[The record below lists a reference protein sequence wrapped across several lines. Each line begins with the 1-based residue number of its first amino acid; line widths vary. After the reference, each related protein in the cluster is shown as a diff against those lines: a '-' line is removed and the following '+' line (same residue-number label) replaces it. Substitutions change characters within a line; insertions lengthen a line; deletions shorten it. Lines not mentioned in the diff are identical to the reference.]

1 MIKDN
6 YIVYVEDDPDDRML
20 LQEAFESNKDYS
32 LLTLVNGFE
41 LFNYLKHTEENKLP
55 CAIVLDIN
63 MPVMN
68 GIETLTLLKKDSKYK
83 NIPTVMYSTAATDET
98 INFCRNYNTDV
109 ITKPTKFTEIKK
121 LFTHI
126 LKYCDNNRVS
136 TD

>member
-68 GIETLTLLKKDSKYK
+68 GIETLTILKSDNKYK
-83 NIPTVMYSTAATDET
+83 NIPTVMYSTAATAET
-98 INFCRNYNTDV
+98 VNLCKSYNTDV

-126 LKYCDNNRVS
+126 LKFCEK
-136 TD
+136 

>member
-41 LFNYLKHTEENKLP
+41 LFNYLKHTDENKLP

-68 GIETLTLLKKDSKYK
+68 GIETLTMLKKDNKYK
-83 NIPTVMYSTAATDET
+83 NIPTVMYSTAATDEA
-98 INFCRNYNTDV
+98 ISFCRNYNTDV
-109 ITKPTKFTEIKK
+109 IMKPTKFTEIKQ
-121 LFTHI
+121 LFSHI
-126 LKYCDNNRVS
+126 LKYCDNNKFS
-136 TD
+136 HD

>member
-68 GIETLTLLKKDSKYK
+68 GIETLTILKSDNKYK
-83 NIPTVMYSTAATDET
+83 NSPTVMYSTAATTET
-98 INFCRNYNTDV
+98 INFCKSYDTDV

-121 LFTHI
+121 LFNHI
-126 LKYCDNNRVS
+126 LKFCEK
-136 TD
+136 